1 MGGAGVGV
9 VEAASSRHWLE
20 RWRGEPGAT
29 ESEKD
34 NAEAQRTQRQRG
46 EDAGPAAR
54 RYIGGGILSGKAG
67 IFDRFAQ
74 NDTRNKARVKYEGR
88 ELGSNGLPRIE
99 KIAPGAAIPGG
110 DVAIHGRGF
119 ECRNNLRPRVHFGDV
134 EGSVLICAENLLV
147 ARVPE
152 GASST
157 VRVETAQAESP
168 AFPIAVGLQIAD
180 NLHPVANPA
189 VDAAGNIYVTFS
201 GQRGQKVPVSL
212 YKITANYTVKP
223 FVTELMNPT
232 GLAIDRAG
240 ALYVSSRHDGTI
252 HRFTP
257 DGRGQQW
264 AEGMGIATGLAF
276 DKNENLY
283 VGDRSGTIFK
293 INPDRQIFVFATL
306 EPSISAYHLAFSAA
320 GEMFVAGPTTSSFDR
335 VYRIDQH
342 GEVSVF
348 YRGLGRPQG
357 LAFDRAGNLY
367 VAASLGGKRGV
378 VRLTPDAQA
387 ELVVSGSGIVGMALL
402 PSGRCVIATSGAV
415 FTLDWDVE
423 GLPLAH

>member
-1 MGGAGVGV
+1 M
-9 VEAASSRHWLE
+9 
-20 RWRGEPGAT
+20 
-29 ESEKD
+29 
-34 NAEAQRTQRQRG
+34 
-46 EDAGPAAR
+46 
-54 RYIGGGILSGKAG
+54 
-67 IFDRFAQ
+67 
-74 NDTRNKARVKYEGR
+74 
-88 ELGSNGLPRIE
+88 GSNGLPRIE

-119 ECRNNLRPRVHFGDV
+119 ESRNNTRPRVHFGDA
-134 EGSVLICAENLLV
+134 EGSVLICADDFLV
-147 ARVPE
+147 ARVPD

-157 VRVETAQAESP
+157 VRIETAQAESP
-168 AFPIAVGLQIAD
+168 AFPFAVGLQIAD

-232 GLAIDRAG
+232 GLALDRTG
-240 ALYVSSRHDGTI
+240 VLYVSCRNDGSI
-252 HRFTP
+252 QRITP
-257 DGRGQQW
+257 DGRAQKW
-264 AEGMGIATGLAF
+264 VEGMGIATGIAF
-276 DKNENLY
+276 DKSENLY

-293 INPDRQIFVFATL
+293 ISPEREIFVFATL
-306 EPSISAYHLAFSAA
+306 EPSIAAFHMAFSAA
-320 GEMFVAGPTTSSFDR
+320 GDLFVTGPTTSSFDR
-335 VYRIDQH
+335 VYRIDQQ

-367 VAASLGGKRGV
+367 VAASMGGKRGI
-378 VRLTPDAQA
+378 VRLTPEAQA
-387 ELVVSGSGIVGMALL
+387 ELVASGSGIVGMALL
-402 PSGRCVIATSGAV
+402 PTGRGVIATSGAV

-423 GLPLAH
+423 GLPLVS